1 MSLDFGA
8 PGSQA
13 PHGMYGQELDQSFN
27 GGDHTSNH
35 NLGGTLPA
43 NGFDHGDGMEVSESP
58 NYDLFSNSPTH
69 SFASQRY
76 RTNASSSSSLGQNY
90 GLGGDSVY
98 SHSFNDSVP
107 SFHSSNSYD
116 VGHSLP
122 SSYGSGKV
130 SPLTPNDAMQPP
142 SLYNS
147 QSGINGIG
155 KEYPSQNGFS
165 NLLPDRRTSSVN
177 YGSDFPDDYGMDGVN
192 NNGMNFQHPG
202 AQYPERLNRFADSRY
217 SSGVPTHMHNHNPEV
232 LRGAGPQ
239 SAHTFRPDGSE
250 YDLSSYMGSPTSD
263 LSLRMP
269 GVEETLSGIKLHGQS
284 GVGNHDL
291 QSFIR
296 FVHEFSHFSQLG

>member
-1 MSLDFGA
+1 MSLDFA
-8 PGSQA
+8 VSGSQV
-13 PHGMYGQELDQSFN
+13 PHTLYGQDLDQTFN
-27 GGDHTSNH
+27 GGDHPSNH
-35 NLGGTLPA
+35 NLGGTLHT
-43 NGFDHGDGMEVSESP
+43 NGFDHGDGMDLPESS
-58 NYDLFSNSPTH
+58 NYDIFSNSPAH

-107 SFHSSNSYD
+107 SFHSGNSYD

-142 SLYNS
+142 SLYSS
-147 QSGINGIG
+147 QNGIG
-155 KEYPSQNGFS
+155 KEYPSQNSFP
-165 NLLPDRRTSSVN
+165 NILPDRRTSGIN
-177 YGSDFPDDYGMDGVN
+177 YTSDFPDDYVMDGVHN
-192 NNGMNFQHPG
+192 TGMNFQHSG
-202 AQYPERLNRFADSRY
+202 VQYPERLNRFHDPRY
-217 SSGVPTHMHNHNPEV
+217 SSGVPPHLHSSEV
-232 LRGAGPQ
+232 LRSAGQ
-239 SAHTFRPDGSE
+239 SGHTFRPDASE

-269 GVEETLSGIKLHGQS
+269 GVEETLSGMKLHGQAGIS
-284 GVGNHDL
+284 SNDL

-296 FVHEFSHFSQLG
+296 FVHELALLSDPG

>member
-1 MSLDFGA
+1 MSLDFA
-8 PGSQA
+8 VSSSQA
-13 PHGMYGQELDQSFN
+13 PHGLYGQDLESFN

-35 NLGGTLPA
+35 NLGGTLHTS
-43 NGFDHGDGMEVSESP
+43 GFDHGDGMDLTESS
-58 NYDLFSNSPTH
+58 NYDIFSNSPAP

-98 SHSFNDSVP
+98 THSFNDSVP

-147 QSGINGIG
+147 QNGINGIG
-155 KEYPSQNGFS
+155 KEYPSQNSFP
-165 NLLPDRRTSSVN
+165 NMLPDRRTSSVN
-177 YGSDFPDDYGMDGVN
+177 YGSDFPDDYVMDGVN
-192 NNGMNFQHPG
+192 NAGMNFQHPG
-202 AQYPERLNRFADSRY
+202 VPYPERLNRFPDPRY
-217 SSGVPTHMHNHNPEV
+217 SSGVPPHLHNHNPEV
-232 LRGAGPQ
+232 LRGAGQ
-239 SAHTFRPDGSE
+239 SGHTFRPDGSE

-269 GVEETLSGIKLHGQS
+269 GVEETLSGMKLHGHA
-284 GVGNHDL
+284 GVSSNDL

-296 FVHEFSHFSQLG
+296 FVHELALLLDSG